1 MCKDGKGSSIR
12 INLGIAAARRCT
24 FASRILGF
32 PHFGGN
38 KAPAG
43 RGYTKIYSTD
53 SAFAALKA
61 NGSIKVW
68 GNPNSGGKKA
78 PSGRGYTKIY
88 STSSA
93 FAALKA
99 NGLIKVWGDQDS
111 GGNKS
116 WYNLYQRVLC
126 CLQNVGTPTP

>member
-12 INLGIAAARRCT
+12 INL
-24 FASRILGF
+24 
-32 PHFGGN
+32 
-38 KAPAG
+38 
-43 RGYTKIYSTD
+43 
-53 SAFAALKA
+53 
-61 NGSIKVW
+61 
-68 GNPNSGGKKA
+68 KKA

-111 GGNKS
+111 GGRDAPTGKGYTKIYS
-116 WYNLYQRVLC
+116 TTLIEPLC
-126 CLQNVGTPTP
+126 VRTAKALLLE